1 MRKTLSALFLLSAMI
16 TTQAMSEQTYTNRL
30 AREKSPY
37 LLQHAH
43 NPVDWYAW
51 GPEAFEKAKREDKPI
66 FLSIGYSTCHWCHV
80 MEEES
85 FENVETAKFLNEH
98 FVPIKVDREERPDV
112 DQVYMTAVTAM
123 TGSGGWPLSAFLT
136 PDLKPFYGG
145 TYFPKDDRYGMP
157 SFLRVLQSLSQSWK
171 NNREALVKAGDNVVD
186 ALRQQTRGRG
196 DGGGAGE
203 ELGPVVL
210 TKAYEQLRSSFD
222 PDRGGFGSAPKF
234 PRSHTLSF
242 LLRVWKRT
250 GQKDAL
256 EMVTKTLD
264 EMARG
269 GMYDQLGGGFHRY
282 SVDERWH
289 VPHFEKMLYD
299 QALLSKTYLEAYQI
313 TKSPA
318 YARIA
323 SEILDY
329 VLREMTSPEGGFYCA
344 QDADSALDAS
354 WPKEKREGA
363 VYVWEQAEIE
373 RLLGVDD
380 AKIINLMYGVEPNG
394 NVASD
399 PHGEF
404 PNKNVLFVAHDE
416 EDVAKRMGKTREEI
430 RLRLG
435 VARTKLMAVRVQR
448 PAPHLDDKV
457 LTDWNGLM
465 ISSMALGYRVLGDKR
480 YRDAAVK
487 AANFLLAKMAR
498 ADGKLLHRYRKGAPP
513 YPPRQAGR
521 DEDEAGIV
529 GTLEDYAFL
538 VHGLFDLFEAVQDPK
553 YLEQAAHWTSEMTR
567 LFWDEKAGG
576 FFLSAHDAEALLL
589 RSKEIYDGAIPSGNS
604 FAALDLL
611 RVGRLTGNRALEERA
626 RKVFVAFS
634 REIVAAPSAYPQMLM
649 ALDFSFGPVQEI
661 VIAGDLGEA
670 GTEAMLAEIYQR
682 FLPSTVIAIHPS
694 QPAST
699 RVAMEKLIPFMV
711 GQNSINGKPTVY
723 VCQNYA
729 CQVPTTDIGKFKEA
743 LK

>member
-1 MRKTLSALFLLSAMI
+1 MI
-16 TTQAMSEQTYTNRL
+16 TTQSMSDQTFINRL

-51 GPEAFEKAKREDKPI
+51 GPEAFDKAKREDKPI

-157 SFLRVLQSLSQSWK
+157 GFLRVLQSLSQSWK
-171 NNREALVKAGDNVVD
+171 DNREALVKAGDNVAE
-186 ALRQQTRGRG
+186 ALRQQTRGSG
-196 DGGGAGE
+196 SGEGGEA
-203 ELGPVVL
+203 LGPVVL

-250 GQKDAL
+250 GQKEAL

-282 SVDERWH
+282 AVDERWH

-299 QALLSKTYLEAYQI
+299 QALLSKTYLEAFQI

-354 WPKEKREGA
+354 RPKEKKEGA
-363 VYVWEQAEIE
+363 VYVWEEAEIE
-373 RLLGVDD
+373 RLLGVQD
-380 AKIINLMYGVEPNG
+380 AKIISLMYGVESNG

-404 PNKNVLFVAHDE
+404 PNKNVLFVAHEE
-416 EDVAKRMGKTREEI
+416 EDVAKRLGLTVGEV
-430 RLRLG
+430 RLRLREAKG
-435 VARTKLMAVRVQR
+435 KLMTVRVQR

-465 ISSMALGYRVLGDKR
+465 IASMALGYRVLGDKR

-487 AANFLLAKMAR
+487 AADFLLSKMAR
-498 ADGKLLHRYRKGAPP
+498 ADGKLLHRYREG
-513 YPPRQAGR
+513 
-521 DEDEAGIV
+521 EAGIV
-529 GTLEDYAFL
+529 GTLEDHAFL
-538 VHGLFDLFEAVQDPK
+538 VHGLFDLFEAVQEPK
-553 YLEQAAHWTSEMTR
+553 YLEQAVRWTGEMNR
-567 LFWDEKAGG
+567 LFWDNKAGG
-576 FFLSAHDAEALLL
+576 FFISAHDAEALLL

-611 RVGRLTGNRALEERA
+611 RVGRLTGNRTFEERA
-626 RKVFVAFS
+626 QKVFESFS
-634 REIVAAPSAYPQMLM
+634 HDIAAAPSAYPQMLM

-661 VIAGDLGEA
+661 VIAGDVGEA

-682 FLPSTVIAIHPS
+682 FLPSTVMAIHPS
-694 QPAST
+694 QPASM
-699 RVAMEKLIPFMV
+699 RVAIEKLIPFMV
-711 GQNSINGKPTVY
+711 GQNSINGKPTAY

-729 CQVPTTDIGKFKEA
+729 CQAPTTDIKKFKEA